1 MYACLWKP
9 EIDSIF
15 PVTLHSI
22 ISITITIIVVVLL
35 TKSYYVALVG
45 LELASASQEQGSE
58 KLTPTYFFES
68 GSLAKPKPTDF
79 ARLVDP

>member
-15 PVTLHSI
+15 PATLHSI

-45 LELASASQEQGSE
+45 LELALQTRLA
-58 KLTPTYFFES
+58 LDL
-68 GSLAKPKPTDF
+68 SL
-79 ARLVDP
+79 

>member
-1 MYACLWKP
+1 MHACLWKP

-45 LELASASQEQGSE
+45 LELALQTRLA
-58 KLTPTYFFES
+58 LDL
-68 GSLAKPKPTDF
+68 SL
-79 ARLVDP
+79 